1 MFSKG
6 HASPLPY
13 TLSKAAGV
21 ISDAQLMSLRQFG
34 NPLEGHPIPVLPW
47 VDVATGSL
55 VQGLPIGIGI
65 GWGEEYLDKLPY
77 RIWVLLGDSEMAEGS
92 VWEAFELTGNY
103 KLESLIAIVDVN
115 WLGQR
120 GQTMWGWNT
129 QAYCDCA
136 EAFGWNVIEING
148 HNFTEIDE
156 AYNQAI
162 SDSVCL
168 RQLLRERSK
177 VRE

>member
-1 MFSKG
+1 LRYDFSNPDPPNNDRLMFSKG

-65 GWGEEYLDKLPY
+65 GLGEEYLDKLPY
-77 RIWVLLGDSEMAEGS
+77 RIWVLLGDNEMAEGS

-103 KLESLIAIVDVN
+103 KLESLIAIVD
-115 WLGQR
+115 GDSGDRQCEGGIPKR
-120 GQTMWGWNT
+120 
-129 QAYCDCA
+129 
-136 EAFGWNVIEING
+136 I
-148 HNFTEIDE
+148 
-156 AYNQAI
+156 AI
-162 SDSVCL
+162 APK
-168 RQLLRERSK
+168 LL
-177 VRE
+177 VGM